1 MTFRFPL
8 LPFIL
13 AFFVGAGATSCR
25 TKKPF
30 QLLSPS
36 ESGITFGNALTIHD
50 TLNII
55 DNELIYNGA
64 GVSVADWNGDGL
76 TDIFFTAN
84 MADNALYLN
93 RGGLKFEDITKVA
106 GVGKPRACWSAGST
120 VVDINADGKLDLYV
134 SNMLYGQADL
144 RRNLLYVN
152 QGNGANGVPT
162 FREMGHEYGLD
173 SDSYS
178 AQTAFFDYD
187 NDGDLDAYI
196 LVNQMDMQFANQYFS
211 KSIRDSS
218 PTADRLLRNDFDPK
232 LGHAVFID
240 VSAEAG
246 IQTQGYGHGVS
257 VMDINQ
263 DGWQDLYVTNDYLT
277 NDNLFINKGEGGG
290 EEGRKGGKGRLQRK
304 QHLSSLP
311 PFLPSSFIFTDKAHE
326 CLKHQSWSAMGND
339 VADINNDGL
348 LDMIAMDMLP
358 DANER
363 KKALIRENSYAHYQF
378 TQQYGYDYQ
387 HIRNTLQ
394 LNRGLDPQTGLPCF
408 SDVSQMAGVNE
419 TDWSWCPLWFDADN
433 DGYRDLLIT
442 NGFPKDISDQDF
454 LAYRNDAASI
464 LTDKAA
470 LYRIIPEVKI
480 ANYIY
485 RNRLG
490 DASGDTTNTL
500 AFANKTVDWG
510 FDTPTFS
517 NGAAYADFDND
528 GDVDVVINNI
538 NDYAHLYEN
547 HLNDAETHPNYLRIK
562 LAGPAQN
569 PLGLG
574 ANVTAWANGQLFY
587 AEQSIVRGY
596 LSTSE
601 ATLHLGLGKVTKL
614 DSVRVVWPI
623 GTGNAPGQ
631 PASDLP
637 LQRVQVLRGVAA
649 NQVLSLSW
657 KQAAEKPFQAPV
669 YLATTSLTAVDPI
682 TLTIDYQHV
691 ESDLIDFNVQK
702 TLPHKFSSFGP
713 AMTTGDVNGDGRAD
727 VFLGGS
733 SRVDGTFLLQQANG
747 RFKTTQPA
755 LKQGVGKGEQDAG
768 VLLFDAD
775 GDDDNDLYCVRG
787 GYLIQPNLPLLQ
799 DVLYVNDGRGNFHPD
814 SLALPRET
822 ANGRVVR
829 AADMDKDGDLDL
841 FVGGSVVPKM
851 YPKADRSYLLRNDSR
866 AGQIRFTDVTA
877 QQAPELLNI
886 GIVNDAQWADMDQDT
901 YPDLILAGEWMPITI
916 LKNGGNKLKT
926 ETSKQQTAFGW
937 WTSLCVADFD
947 KDGDLDIVAGNYGL
961 NTAYHASEAEPLS
974 VHAADYDGNGTYDA
988 ILAQYDN
995 NRAGERHLYPYHS
1008 RDDLI
1013 KQTIAFR
1020 RRFLKYEAY
1029 GKTTFDQLLP
1039 DEFRQKA
1046 AVQQATQLASCYV
1059 ENLGK
1064 GQYRMVPLPI
1074 EAQYAPIM
1082 AMTTADLNHDGLPD
1096 LVLAGNDFGMEV
1108 FQGRAD
1114 AGYGLVLLNAGR
1126 GRFQAQT
1133 PQQSGFMMPGD
1144 VRGMAVVP
1152 VVGGKSV
1159 LMVSQKRDRLR
1170 LFSMKN

>member
-1 MTFRFPL
+1 MTVRFSLLPL
-8 LPFIL
+8 LLAIL
-13 AFFVGAGATSCR
+13 VACGASSCR
-25 TKKPF
+25 AKKPF
-30 QLLSPS
+30 QLLTPDQ
-36 ESGITFGNALTIHD
+36 SGIKFGNALTIRD

-84 MADNALYLN
+84 MIDNALYLN
-93 RGGLKFEDITKVA
+93 KGGLKFEDITKA
-106 GVGKPRACWSAGST
+106 SGVSKPRTCWSAGST

-134 SNMLYGQADL
+134 SNMLYGQAEL

-152 QGNGANGVPT
+152 QGNDKNGVPT
-162 FREMGHEYGLD
+162 FREMGRDYGLD

-211 KSIRDSS
+211 KPIRDSS
-218 PTADRLLRNDFDPK
+218 PTADILLRNDFDPK
-232 LGHAVFID
+232 LGHAVFTD
-240 VSAEAG
+240 VSKQAG
-246 IQTQGYGHGVS
+246 IQTQGYGHGIS

-277 NDNLFINKGEGGG
+277 NDNLFINQHGAERV
-290 EEGRKGGKGRLQRK
+290 ERRGKSK
-304 QHLSSLP
+304 DLSALP
-311 PFLPSSFIFTDKAHE
+311 PKLFADKAHD

-490 DASGDTTNTL
+490 DASGDTANTM
-500 AFANKTVDWG
+500 AFADKTADWG

-528 GDVDVVINNI
+528 GDVDVVINNT

-547 HLNDAETHPNYLRIK
+547 RLNNADAHPNYLRIR

-569 PLGLG
+569 PMGLG
-574 ANVTAWANGQLFY
+574 VNVTAWANGQLFY

-601 ATLHLGLGKVTKL
+601 STIHLGFGKIAKL
-614 DSVRVVWPI
+614 DSVRVVWPM

-631 PASDLP
+631 AASATP
-637 LQRVQVLRGVAA
+637 TQRVQLLRNVAL
-649 NQVLSLSW
+649 NQVLTLNW
-657 KQAAEKPFQAPV
+657 KQAIDGPFRAVTSQ
-669 YLATTSLTAVDPI
+669 TMTSLTAVNPL
-682 TLTIDYQHV
+682 TLGIDYMHS
-691 ESDLIDFNVQK
+691 EGETIDFNVQK

-713 AMTTGDVNGDGRAD
+713 AMTMADINGDGRMD
-727 VFLGGS
+727 VFIGGS
-733 SRVDGTFLLQQANG
+733 ARVAGTFLLQQADG
-747 RFKTTQPA
+747 QFTKAQPK
-755 LKQGVGKGEQDAG
+755 LKQDVDKLEQDAG

-775 GDDDNDLYCVRG
+775 CDGDNDLYCVRG
-787 GYLIQPNLPLLQ
+787 GYMSKPNAPLLQ
-799 DVLYVNDGRGNFHPD
+799 DVLYVNDGRGNFRPD

-829 AADMDKDGDLDL
+829 ATDFDKDGDLDL
-841 FVGGSVVPKM
+841 FVGGSVVPKA
-851 YPKADRSYLLRNDSR
+851 YPKPDRSYLLRNDSR

-877 QQAPELLNI
+877 KQAPQLLNI
-886 GIVNDAQWADMDQDT
+886 GIVNDAQWADMDNDT
-901 YPDLILAGEWMPITI
+901 YPDLLLAGEWMPVTI
-916 LKNGGNKLKT
+916 LKNNG
-926 ETSKQQTAFGW
+926 QTFTNWNAGPSLIHQPERRPVTHSQGW

-974 VHAADYDGNGTYDA
+974 VHAADFDDNGTYDA
-988 ILAQYDN
+988 ILAQFDN
-995 NRAGERHLYPYHS
+995 NRAGQRNLYPYHS

-1020 RRFLKYEAY
+1020 RRFLKYEDY
-1029 GKTTFDQLLP
+1029 GKTTFEQLLP

-1046 AVQQATQLASCYV
+1046 TVQQATQLASCYI
-1059 ENLGK
+1059 ENQGK
-1064 GQYRMVPLPI
+1064 GQFRMVLLPI

-1082 AMTTADLNHDGLPD
+1082 TMTTADLNHDGLPD

-1114 AGYGLVLLNAGR
+1114 AGYGLVLLNAGP
-1126 GRFQAQT
+1126 GRFRAQT
-1133 PQQSGFMMPGD
+1133 PQQSGFMVPGD
-1144 VRGMAVVP
+1144 ARGMAVVP
-1152 VVGGKSV
+1152 ISGGKSL

-1170 LFSMKN
+1170 LFVLKN

>member
-1 MTFRFPL
+1 MTSRFL
-8 LPFIL
+8 LLSLLL
-13 AFFVGAGATSCR
+13 AFFVGCGAISCR
-25 TKKPF
+25 AKKQF
-30 QLLSPS
+30 QLLTPDQ
-36 ESGITFGNALTIHD
+36 SGIKFGNALTIRD

-84 MADNALYLN
+84 MEDNALYLN
-93 RGGLKFEDITKVA
+93 RGGLKFEDITKAA
-106 GVGKPRACWSAGST
+106 GVSKPRPCWSAGST
-120 VVDINADGKLDLYV
+120 VVDINADGRLDLYV

-152 QGNGANGVPT
+152 GGNDKNGIPT

-211 KSIRDSS
+211 KPIRDSS
-218 PTADRLLRNDFDPK
+218 PTADILLRNDFDPK
-232 LGHAVFID
+232 LGHAVFTD
-240 VSAEAG
+240 VSKQAG

-277 NDNLFINKGEGGG
+277 NDNLFINEL
-290 EEGRKGGKGRLQRK
+290 GGKSQILPLAP
-304 QHLSSLP
+304 HLT
-311 PFLPSSFIFTDKAHE
+311 PFFTDHAHE

-490 DASGDTTNTL
+490 DASGDTTNTM
-500 AFANKTVDWG
+500 AFADKTTDWG

-528 GDVDVVINNI
+528 GDVDLVINNI

-547 HLNDAETHPNYLRIK
+547 HLNDADTHPNYLRIR

-569 PLGLG
+569 PMGLG

-601 ATLHLGLGKVTKL
+601 STIHLGLGKVAKL
-614 DSVRVVWPI
+614 DSVRVVWPM
-623 GTGNAPGQ
+623 GTGNAAGQ
-631 PASDLP
+631 FASATP
-637 LQRVQVLRGVAA
+637 TQRVQVLRGVAA
-649 NQVLSLSW
+649 NRVLTLSW
-657 KQAAEKPFQAPV
+657 KQATDRPFQV
-669 YLATTSLTAVDPI
+669 LSTNQTTSLSAIDPL
-682 TLTIDYQHV
+682 TLGIDYKHG
-691 ESDLIDFNVQK
+691 ESETIDFNVQK

-713 AMTTGDVNGDGRAD
+713 AMTTGDVNGDGRTD
-727 VFLGGS
+727 VFIGAS
-733 SRVDGTFLLQQANG
+733 ARVEGAFLLQQVDGQFA
-747 RFKTTQPA
+747 KAQQK
-755 LKQGVGKGEQDAG
+755 LKQDVDKLEQDAG

-775 GDDDNDLYCVRG
+775 GDGDNDLYCVRG
-787 GYLIQPNLPLLQ
+787 GYMGKPNAPLLQ
-799 DVLYVNDGRGNFHPD
+799 DVLYGNDGRGNFHPD

-829 AADMDKDGDLDL
+829 AADFDKDGDLDL
-841 FVGGSVVPKM
+841 FVGGSVVPRA
-851 YPKADRSYLLRNDSR
+851 YPKPDRSYLLRNDSR

-877 QQAPELLNI
+877 KQAPELLNI
-886 GIVNDAQWADMDQDT
+886 GIVNDAQWADMDNDT

-916 LKNGGNKLKT
+916 LKNDGNKLQPQRRTAEDHKQKT
-926 ETSKQQTAFGW
+926 PSGW
-937 WTSLCVADFD
+937 WTALCVADFD

-961 NTAYHASEAEPLS
+961 NTAYHASNAEPLS
-974 VHAADYDGNGTYDA
+974 VHAADFDDNGTYDA
-988 ILAQYDN
+988 ILAQFDN
-995 NRAGERHLYPYHS
+995 NRAGQRNLYPYHS

-1020 RRFLKYEAY
+1020 RRFLKYEDY
-1029 GKTTFDQLLP
+1029 GKTTFEQLLP

-1046 AVQQATQLASCYV
+1046 TVQQATQLASCYM
-1059 ENLGK
+1059 ENQGK
-1064 GQYRMVPLPI
+1064 GQFRMVPLPI

-1082 AMTTADLNHDGLPD
+1082 TMTATDLNHDGLPD

-1114 AGYGLVLLNAGR
+1114 AGYGLVLLNAG
-1126 GRFQAQT
+1126 GVCFQAQT
-1133 PQQSGFMMPGD
+1133 PQQSGFMVPGD

-1152 VVGGKSV
+1152 VSGGKSL

-1170 LFSMKN
+1170 LFTFKN

>member
-1 MTFRFPL
+1 MIFRFPV
-8 LPFIL
+8 LPFFL
-13 AFFVGAGATSCR
+13 ACFVGFGAVSCR
-25 TKKPF
+25 AKKQF
-30 QLLSPS
+30 QLLTPS
-36 ESGITFGNALTIHD
+36 QSGIKFGNALTIHD

-84 MADNALYLN
+84 MEDNALYLN
-93 RGGLKFEDITKVA
+93 RGGLKFEDITKAA
-106 GVGKPRACWSAGST
+106 GVGKPRTCWSAGST

-134 SNMLYGQADL
+134 SNMLYGQTDL

-152 QGNGANGVPT
+152 QGNRADGVST
-162 FREMGHEYGLD
+162 FREMGREYGLD

-211 KSIRDSS
+211 KPIRDSS
-218 PTADRLLRNDFDPK
+218 PTADHLLRNDFDPK
-232 LGHAVFID
+232 LGHAVFTD
-240 VSAEAG
+240 VSKEAG
-246 IQTQGYGHGVS
+246 IQTQGYGHGIS

-277 NDNLFINKGEGGG
+277 NDNLFINEKGGK
-290 EEGRKGGKGRLQRK
+290 EEGRKGQKRLRK
-304 QHLSSLP
+304 QSISSFSPFLLSS
-311 PFLPSSFIFTDKAHE
+311 PSLFTDHAHD

-348 LDMIAMDMLP
+348 LDMITMDMLP
-358 DANER
+358 DVNER

-490 DASGDTTNTL
+490 DASGDSTNTM
-500 AFANKTVDWG
+500 AFADKTTDWG

-528 GDVDVVINNI
+528 GDVDVVINNT

-547 HLNDAETHPNYLRIK
+547 HLNDSQAPPNYLRIR
-562 LAGPAQN
+562 LAGSAQN
-569 PLGLG
+569 LLGLG
-574 ANVTAWANGQLFY
+574 AKVTAWANGQLFY

-601 ATLHLGLGKVTKL
+601 ATIHLGLGKITKL
-614 DSVRVVWPI
+614 DSVRVVWPM
-623 GTGNAPGQ
+623 GTGNGVGQ
-631 PASDLP
+631 PAATRAT
-637 LQRVQVLRGVAA
+637 QRVQLLRNVAA
-649 NQVLSLSW
+649 NQVLSLHW
-657 KQAAEKPFQAPV
+657 QQATEKPAASVVVSP
-669 YLATTSLTAVDPI
+669 TSSLTAVDPRS
-682 TLTIDYQHV
+682 LGIDYVHG
-691 ESDLIDFNVQK
+691 EGETIDFNVQK

-713 AMTTGDVNGDGRAD
+713 VMTSGDVNGDGRAD

-733 SRVDGTFLLQQANG
+733 SRVEGTFLLQQANG
-747 RFKTTQPA
+747 LFTSQQPRV
-755 LKQGVGKGEQDAG
+755 KQSVGKLEQDAG

-775 GDDDNDLYCVRG
+775 ADGDNDLYCVRG
-787 GYLIQPNLPLLQ
+787 GYLVKPNALLLQ
-799 DVLYVNDGRGNFHPD
+799 DVLYVNDGRGHFRPD

-829 AADMDKDGDLDL
+829 AADIDRDGDLDL
-841 FVGGSVVPKM
+841 FVGGSVVPRA

-866 AGQIRFTDVTA
+866 AGQIRFTDVTL
-877 QQAPELLNI
+877 QQSPNLLNI
-886 GIVNDAQWADMDQDT
+886 GIINDAQWADMDNDKQ
-901 YPDLILAGEWMPITI
+901 PDLILAGEWMPITI
-916 LKNGGNKLKT
+916 LKNQRGQLTNT
-926 ETSKQQTAFGW
+926 QTNSPAGW

-947 KDGDLDIVAGNYGL
+947 NDGDLDIVAGNYGL

-974 VHAADYDGNGTYDA
+974 VYSADFDQNGTYDA
-988 ILAQYDN
+988 ILAQFDN
-995 NRAGERHLYPYHS
+995 NRQGQRNLYAYHS

-1020 RRFLKYEAY
+1020 RRFLKYEDF
-1029 GKTTFDQLLP
+1029 GKATFAQTLP
-1039 DEFRQKA
+1039 DEFRQRA
-1046 AVQQATQLASCYV
+1046 TMQQATQLASCYI
-1059 ENLGK
+1059 ENQGK
-1064 GQYRMVPLPI
+1064 GQYRLVALPV
-1074 EAQYAPIM
+1074 EAQYSPIM
-1082 AMTTADLNHDGLPD
+1082 TMSAADLNHDGLPD

-1126 GRFQAQT
+1126 GRFRAQT
-1133 PQQSGFMMPGD
+1133 PQQSGFMVPGD
-1144 VRGMAVVP
+1144 ARSIAVVP
-1152 VVGGKSV
+1152 TMGGKSA
-1159 LMVSQKRDRLR
+1159 LLVSQKRDRLR
-1170 LFSMKN
+1170 LFMLKN

>member
-1 MTFRFPL
+1 MTVRFSL
-8 LPFIL
+8 LSFFL
-13 AFFVGAGATSCR
+13 AFFVGFGAISCR
-25 TKKPF
+25 TKKQF

-36 ESGITFGNALTIHD
+36 ESGITFGNALTIRD

-84 MADNALYLN
+84 MEDNALYLN
-93 RGGLKFEDITKVA
+93 RGSLNFEDITKAA
-106 GVGKPRACWSAGST
+106 GVSKPHTCWSAGST

-152 QGNGANGVPT
+152 QGNDKNGFPT

-211 KSIRDSS
+211 KPIRDAS
-218 PTADRLLRNDFDPK
+218 PTADRLLRNDFDSK

-240 VSAEAG
+240 VSEDAG
-246 IQTQGYGHGVS
+246 IQTQGYGHGIS
-257 VMDINQ
+257 VIDINQ

-277 NDNLFINKGEGGG
+277 NDNLFINERRAGSGEHRTEG
-290 EEGRKGGKGRLQRK
+290 EERFKLSTISAPG
-304 QHLSSLP
+304 SSL
-311 PFLPSSFIFTDKAHE
+311 FTDYAHE

-358 DANER
+358 DINER

-378 TQQYGYDYQ
+378 TQQYGYDHQ

-454 LAYRNDAASI
+454 LAYRNDATSI

-480 ANYIY
+480 ANYMY

-490 DASGDTTNTL
+490 DASGDTTNTM
-500 AFANKTVDWG
+500 AFANKTADWG

-528 GDVDVVINNI
+528 GDVDVVINNT

-547 HLNDAETHPNYLRIK
+547 HLNDAEMHPNYLRIK
-562 LAGPAQN
+562 LVGPPQN
-569 PLGLG
+569 LLGLG
-574 ANVTAWANGQLFY
+574 AKVTAWANGQLFY

-601 ATLHLGLGKVTKL
+601 ATLHLGLGSITKL
-614 DSVRVVWPI
+614 DSVRVVWPM
-623 GTGNAPGQ
+623 GTGNGAGQ
-631 PASDLP
+631 PASATP
-637 LQRVQVLRGVAA
+637 TQRVQLLRGVAA
-649 NQVLSLSW
+649 NQVLTVSW
-657 KQAAEKPFQAPV
+657 KQATEGPFRASVAQV
-669 YLATTSLTAVDPI
+669 TTSLTAIDPA
-682 TLTIDYQHV
+682 TMGIDFQHV
-691 ESDLIDFNVQK
+691 ESDLIDFNMQK

-713 AMTTGDVNGDGRAD
+713 ALTTGDVNGDGRAD
-727 VFLGGS
+727 VFVGGS
-733 SRVDGTFLLQQANG
+733 SRVDGSLLLQQANG
-747 RFKTTQPA
+747 HFSTTQPA
-755 LKQGVGKGEQDAG
+755 MKQSGGKLEQDAG

-775 GDDDNDLYCVRG
+775 GDGDNDLYCVRG
-787 GYLIQPNLPLLQ
+787 GYLIQPNAPLLQ
-799 DVLYVNDGRGNFHPD
+799 DALYVNDGRGNFRRD

-829 AADMDKDGDLDL
+829 AADLDKDGDLDL
-841 FVGGSVVPKM
+841 FVGGSVVPKT

-877 QQAPELLNI
+877 QQAPELLHI
-886 GIVNDAQWADMDQDT
+886 GIINDAQWADLDRDT
-901 YPDLILAGEWMPITI
+901 YPDLLLAGEWMPIT
-916 LKNGGNKLKT
+916 LLRNAKGKFTHSPTGT
-926 ETSKQQTAFGW
+926 PDRHSFTHSPGW

-961 NTAYHASEAEPLS
+961 NTAYHASEAEPLT
-974 VHAADYDGNGTYDA
+974 VHSADFDGNGTYDA
-988 ILAQYDN
+988 ILAQFDN

-1013 KQTIAFR
+1013 KQTITFR
-1020 RRFLKYEAY
+1020 RRFLKYEDY
-1029 GKTTFDQLLP
+1029 GKTTFEQLLP

-1046 AVQQATQLASCYV
+1046 TVQQATQLASCYI
-1059 ENLGK
+1059 ENRGG
-1064 GQYRMVPLPI
+1064 GQFHMVPLPI
-1074 EAQYAPIM
+1074 DAQYAPIM
-1082 AMTTADLNHDGLPD
+1082 TITATDLNRDGLPD
-1096 LVLAGNDFGMEV
+1096 LILAGNDFGMEV

-1126 GRFQAQT
+1126 GRFRAVA
-1133 PQQSGFMMPGD
+1133 PQQSGFMVPGD
-1144 VRGMAVVP
+1144 ARGMVLVP
-1152 VVGGKSV
+1152 VAGGKSV